1 MTDFTKQYCDI
12 ILKKIVA
19 KIAKDE
25 QMKQRAEIRRTE
37 NSLDGKSVRTQR
49 HWKAA
54 ANAEFYYAEMVEG
67 YKRMAELDR
76 LTHWS
81 SKLNQDRFKFME
93 KYPNIFQ
100 IYDLFY
106 KEWEK

>member
-54 ANAEFYYAEMVEG
+54 ADSEFYYKEIIKG
-67 YKRMAELDR
+67 YQQMSELDS
-76 LTHWS
+76 LTNWS
-81 SKLNQDRFKFME
+81 SNLHQDRFKFMG
-93 KYPNIFQ
+93 KYEEILNK
-100 IYDLFY
+100 YMEET
-106 KEWEK
+106 K